1 MNVTFKTAIELNVGL
16 GSCVNNGLSVKSILA
31 VIDLKDE
38 LQKIAEKY
46 NKALSDIMEHYG
58 VKNIMGKYSWQGN
71 YKQDEIASKIEE
83 LVNSEVEL
91 TKSNCLPEDEV
102 IKLTSGL
109 SIDAISSLL
118 RFLKK

>member
-1 MNVTFKTAIELNVGL
+1 MEISKEFEFDSSHRLHNPQ
-16 GSCVNNGLSVKSILA
+16 KS
-31 VIDLKDE
+31 E
-38 LQKIAEKY
+38 EWNREKF
-46 NKALSDIMEHYG
+46 
-58 VKNIMGKYSWQGN
+58 GKYSWQGN